1 MYTIDLFVLFSTEHT
16 SLLCWDKETN
26 ESNKTPVDF
35 WVTAL
40 QRLFAIYSYIISV
53 QWLYRNVIPTGDRM
67 RKNKRENSLIG
78 LIPSFRYTF
87 TETALAAVCDVH
99 TNI

>member
-35 WVTAL
+35 
-40 QRLFAIYSYIISV
+40 
-53 QWLYRNVIPTGDRM
+53 
-67 RKNKRENSLIG
+67 
-78 LIPSFRYTF
+78 
-87 TETALAAVCDVH
+87 
-99 TNI
+99 